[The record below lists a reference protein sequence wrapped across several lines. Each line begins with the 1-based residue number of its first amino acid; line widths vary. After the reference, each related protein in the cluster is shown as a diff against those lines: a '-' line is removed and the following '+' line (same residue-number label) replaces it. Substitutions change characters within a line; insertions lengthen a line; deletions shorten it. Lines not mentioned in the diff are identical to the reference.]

1 MRPATDSAAAMT
13 NAVAESVSAGGVG
26 MRVGH
31 LLLLLGFAA
40 EWEFRGLMGEPM
52 LYK

>member
-1 MRPATDSAAAMT
+1 MRPATDFAAAIT
-13 NAVAESVSAGGVG
+13 DAVAESVDAGGVG

-40 EWEFRGLMGEPM
+40 GWEVRGLMG
-52 LYK
+52 